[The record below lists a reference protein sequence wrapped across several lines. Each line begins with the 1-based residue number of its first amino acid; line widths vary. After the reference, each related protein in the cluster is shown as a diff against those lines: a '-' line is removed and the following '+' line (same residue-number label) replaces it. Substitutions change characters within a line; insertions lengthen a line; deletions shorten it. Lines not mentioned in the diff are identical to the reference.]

1 MISTKDI
8 ILKHLRTNRGRE
20 IPVSEI
26 AKKFNLKRTAISNAI
41 KELQYKGQIEIE
53 RRPLKRGR
61 YTVIWL
67 SGDTI
72 RQPYVHEKEIV
83 RKESIRFATS
93 ASKDQKFYAELTK
106 ENYGDYINYLKS
118 SDYSFSKFKQMINGH
133 QQDLFELVVSFIR
146 PLMTEVGNRWS
157 QNTLST
163 AEEHVISARIEKLI
177 IKMIPKQKGDNRNTV
192 ILAPVEGE
200 QHTIGLLALEW
211 LLTELNYKIINLAPT
226 LPVKSLISYI
236 KELSTKPEWILL
248 SITLETYLGSLKREI
263 KAIKEEFGESIRI
276 AIGGQGISENE
287 RNSFPE
293 AENVVIT
300 VEDLS
305 NFLVK
310 LASNVKNSG

>member
-8 ILKHLRTNRGRE
+8 ILAHLRTNRGRE

-26 AKKFNLKRTAISNAI
+26 VEKFNVKRTTISNAI

-72 RQPYVHEKEIV
+72 SQPYVHEKEIV
-83 RKESIRFATS
+83 RKESSRS
-93 ASKDQKFYAELTK
+93 SKSVLKDQKFYTELSK
-106 ENYGDYINYLKS
+106 QNFGDYINYLKS
-118 SDYSFSKFKQMINGH
+118 SDYNFTKFKEMINIH
-133 QQDLFELVVSFIR
+133 QQDLFGLVVSFIR
-146 PLMTEVGNRWS
+146 PLMIEVGKRWA

-177 IKMIPKQKGDNRNTV
+177 IKMIPKQKSDIRNTLLLV
-192 ILAPVEGE
+192 PVEGE
-200 QHTIGLLALEW
+200 QHTIGLLALEL

-248 SITLETYLGSLKREI
+248 SITVGTYLGTLKREI
-263 KAIKEEFGESIRI
+263 KAIKEEFGENIRI

-287 RNSFPE
+287 RNYFPE
-293 AENVVIT
+293 AENVVIS

-305 NFLVK
+305 NFLMK
-310 LASNVKNSG
+310 LSSG